1 MSRHR
6 RGGVVTRT
14 ERSLYRGAERHWPG
28 CGDDLVVVY
37 RAYAPEDREG
47 ALWAAATL
55 SSLLQST
62 AARASCLEALR
73 RRLPVST
80 RRGGPKAARR
90 AAAMEAIDRLF
101 GRLA

>member
-1 MSRHR
+1 M
-6 RGGVVTRT
+6 TRA
-14 ERSLYRGAERHWPG
+14 ERALHSGAEGHWPG
-28 CGDDLVVVY
+28 SGDDLVTVY
-37 RAYAPEDREG
+37 RAYAPEREG
-47 ALWAAATL
+47 ALWAAVTL